1 MPRIMCKTLIG
12 ALEREAAPT
21 SVQLLNP
28 ALLIADAP
36 LAWLLKGEP
45 RQGGHTEMKLRLYK
59 MAFTAS
65 VVAVFLQGLGAG
77 LKWS

>member
-1 MPRIMCKTLIG
+1 MTLIG
-12 ALEREAAPT
+12 SPEAEVTPT
-21 SVQLLNP
+21 SVQSLNP
-28 ALLIADAP
+28 TLSVADAP

-45 RQGGHTEMKLRLYK
+45 RQGGHTKMKLRLYK

>member
-1 MPRIMCKTLIG
+1 
-12 ALEREAAPT
+12 
-21 SVQLLNP
+21 LLNP
-28 ALLIADAP
+28 SLLIADAP
-36 LAWLLKGEP
+36 SAWLLKGEP
-45 RQGGHTEMKLRLYK
+45 RQGGHIPMKPRLYK